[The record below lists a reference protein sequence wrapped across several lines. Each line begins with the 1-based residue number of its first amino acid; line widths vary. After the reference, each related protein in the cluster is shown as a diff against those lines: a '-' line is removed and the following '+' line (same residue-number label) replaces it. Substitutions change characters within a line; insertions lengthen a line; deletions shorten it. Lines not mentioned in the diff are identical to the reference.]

1 MGSKVKD
8 FIIANIEVFKT
19 LSNEHRV
26 NILFAL
32 FETDRLWQDLVY
44 DHRINPKSLRDH
56 TNHLIERGYIIK
68 TRGSGFSITKKGREL
83 CELKFLVTFK
93 R

>member
-1 MGSKVKD
+1 MVSKIKD
-8 FIIANIEVFKT
+8 FIIANMDVFKT

-26 NILFAL
+26 NIIFAL
-32 FETDRLWQDLVY
+32 IEKDRLWQDLIY

-68 TRGSGFSITKKGREL
+68 TRGRGFSITKKGREL
-83 CELKFLVTFK
+83 CELKILINLK

>member
-1 MGSKVKD
+1 MNPKDKD
-8 FIIANIEVFKT
+8 FIIANIDVFKT

-32 FETDRLWQDLVY
+32 YEKDTLWQDLVY
-44 DHRINPKSLRDH
+44 DYRINPKLLRDH

-68 TRGSGFSITKKGREL
+68 TRGKGYSITKKGRDL
-83 CELKFLVTFK
+83 CELKLFS
-93 R
+93 